1 MDIRYKLLKQLT
13 ISKTTAIL
21 GLAALAAS
29 LSGCGGHSSSTT
41 STSSAVT
48 QAPSAS
54 PVDATVV
61 TTPTLAKV
69 QADVAASSLPT
80 LDKNRFAAFIDDHQ
94 QVTNAYENKTVR
106 DVINLQFSYE
116 VALRL
121 AAQARADDTMHKAEL
136 AKLITSTVTLASEGD
151 RSLVL
156 HVDLRN
162 LTGKEVKNLEIGLEF
177 DDAKT
182 GRRIG
187 QAEVQLRR
195 NIVAHGR
202 IAFDYPMRY
211 VRFSEDAG
219 PMMASKGKAKKLDAQ
234 VTEIK
239 YADGT
244 DAGFDD

>member
-13 ISKTTAIL
+13 VSKATAIL

-29 LSGCGGHSSSTT
+29 LVGCGGHSTTTT

-48 QAPSAS
+48 QAPSDAS
-54 PVDATVV
+54 AIVV
-61 TTPTLAKV
+61 TIPTLAKV
-69 QADVAASSLPT
+69 QAEIAASSLST

-94 QVTNAYENKTVR
+94 HVTNAYENKTVR
-106 DVINLQFSYE
+106 EVINLQISYE

-121 AAQARADDTMHKAEL
+121 AAQARADDTMHKAEI
-136 AKLITSTVTLASEGD
+136 AKLITSKITLASEAD

-156 HVDLRN
+156 HMDLQN
-162 LTGKEVKNLEIGLEF
+162 LTAKQVKNLEIGLEF

-182 GRRIG
+182 GARVG

-195 NIVAHGR
+195 NIAAHGR
-202 IAFDYPMRY
+202 ISFDYPMRY
-211 VRFSEDAG
+211 IRFSEDAG

>member
-1 MDIRYKLLKQLT
+1 MDIRYKLLKLT
-13 ISKTTAIL
+13 YRAKTTAIL

-29 LSGCGGHSSSTT
+29 LIGCGGHSGSTT
-41 STSSAVT
+41 STSVT
-48 QAPSAS
+48 QAPSDAS
-54 PVDATVV
+54 AIVV

-69 QADVAASSLPT
+69 QADVAASSLSA
-80 LDKNRFAAFIDDHQ
+80 LDKNRFAAFIDDHRQ
-94 QVTNAYENKTVR
+94 IPNAYENKTVR
-106 DVINLQFSYE
+106 EVINLQISYE

-121 AAQARADDTMHKAEL
+121 AAQARADDTMHKAEI
-136 AKLITSTVTLASEGD
+136 AKLIASKITLASEGD

-156 HVDLRN
+156 HMDLQN
-162 LTGKEVKNLEIGLEF
+162 LTAKQVKNLEIGLEF

-182 GRRIG
+182 GTRIG

-195 NIVAHGR
+195 NIAPHGR

-211 VRFSEDAG
+211 IRFSDDAG

-239 YADGT
+239 YTDGT